1 PSSYNGG
8 TVTATSEST
17 VYTMTMADPGFP
29 YRLLVTGTVDVLTN
43 TNGEHPIIRVRE
55 DSTTGTIVA
64 MANGSPE
71 SYCHSTA
78 NIVPFFGG
86 IASIPPAFDT
96 VGQGFTGYG
105 VAPSKYYGG
114 ITSFS
119 ATHVCAANSYLI
131 VDATALGGH
140 TMTGVNYR
148 GNPMTLLAS
157 VALNNNPASGSLYR
171 YGMKVTTAGTGQ
183 VTGGLTA
190 NAWLSMQS
198 ISYTNVQSVD
208 ASLSTY
214 GFGTGDHISQSGT
227 CGPGQ
232 MLLQSFGADGCH
244 APLWVASGGTERIS
258 MGHPTGSDYIDL
270 LSVSESSVSTT
281 FRMDASYI
289 ANCAGISTRI
299 VGIAGSFPQEAR
311 TGNTTLYVTV
321 ARSGNFS
328 TVSATNIEPNL
339 TVMAIPA

>member
-1 PSSYNGG
+1 
-8 TVTATSEST
+8 
-17 VYTMTMADPGFP
+17 
-29 YRLLVTGTVDVLTN
+29 
-43 TNGEHPIIRVRE
+43 
-55 DSTTGTIVA
+55 
-64 MANGSPE
+64 
-71 SYCHSTA
+71 
-78 NIVPFFGG
+78 
-86 IASIPPAFDT
+86 
-96 VGQGFTGYG
+96 
-105 VAPSKYYGG
+105 
-114 ITSFS
+114 
-119 ATHVCAANSYLI
+119 
-131 VDATALGGH
+131 
-140 TMTGVNYR
+140 
-148 GNPMTLLAS
+148 
-157 VALNNNPASGSLYR
+157 
-171 YGMKVTTAGTGQ
+171 
-183 VTGGLTA
+183 
-190 NAWLSMQS
+190 
-198 ISYTNVQSVD
+198 
-208 ASLSTY
+208 
-214 GFGTGDHISQSGT
+214 
-227 CGPGQ
+227 